1 MAKTTRLTEIL
12 KSLNFNQSA
21 GEVEPGWGPAPLM
34 LVLIIL
40 FTVFL
45 FILLQIY
52 NSTLL
57 LEGVEVEWKTI

>member
-1 MAKTTRLTEIL
+1 MAKSTRLTAIL
-12 KSLNFNQSA
+12 KSFSFNQSA

-34 LVLIIL
+34 LAVIIL
-40 FTVFL
+40 FVIFL

-57 LEGVEVEWKTI
+57 INGVDVEWKTI